1 MISDKSIND
10 PSLALNSSLNV
21 KLESWRNPF
30 EDTIDVTDP
39 DDIDALLD
47 SIEADSEEEAYDLV
61 MTGHSDEYTEEVVE
75 LLNEVSSE
83 HQYTEKIEED
93 E

>member
-1 MISDKSIND
+1 MSKYKVVFRSYYRR
-10 PSLALNSSLNV
+10 AV
-21 KLESWRNPF
+21 
-30 EDTIDVTDP
+30 IDQNYIV
-39 DDIDALLD
+39 
-47 SIEADSEEEAYDLV
+47 EADSEEEAYDLAV
-61 MTGHSDEYTEEVVE
+61 NGNEDEYTEEVVE

>member
-1 MISDKSIND
+1 MSEYKVVFRTYYKR
-10 PSLALNSSLNV
+10 AV
-21 KLESWRNPF
+21 
-30 EDTIDVTDP
+30 IDQNY
-39 DDIDALLD
+39 I
-47 SIEADSEEEAYDLV
+47 IEADSEEEAYDLV

>member
-1 MISDKSIND
+1 MSKYKVVFRTYYRR
-10 PSLALNSSLNV
+10 AV
-21 KLESWRNPF
+21 
-30 EDTIDVTDP
+30 IDQNYIV
-39 DDIDALLD
+39 
-47 SIEADSEEEAYDLV
+47 EADSEEEAYDLAV
-61 MTGHSDEYTEEVVE
+61 NGNEDEYTEEVVE